1 MAYPQLA
8 VRVSV
13 MNGEGLWECIGT
25 GQVSTIYI
33 ERLESVCLLVQSEM
47 DGSVMLESK
56 IEPETLYR
64 KKQGTIIV
72 WSEDPEGCQE
82 IWEEIC
88 QAQGKDPTAEDT
100 RDILDESEQ
109 YDDMLE
115 TVEPFEP
122 PICELST
129 ITHLANFFNSFFVS
143 PTRKERLALILES
156 GSYIKKLLQL
166 FQICESLDNTE
177 GLHHLH
183 NIVKGILFL
192 DKTPLFEIMFS
203 DECIMDVVGCLEND
217 PALPQP
223 KKHREF
229 MAQSVKFKEIIPI
242 ANSELRQKIHQT
254 YRIQYIHDILL
265 PTPSIFEDNLL
276 PSLTN
281 FILFNKIE
289 IVNML
294 QEDDVYLSEVFARL
308 KDNNTDDEKKCEL
321 LLLFKEFCEFSQ
333 TLYPQSKD
341 ELLKR
346 LVNRGVLCAL
356 KILMRMD
363 NFQIKT
369 IATTIFAYLV
379 EYSPCVIRQFAMNEA
394 HEDKDDELLINI
406 VIEQMICDTD
416 PELAGA
422 VNLVE
427 PLRSLL
433 DTETMLVSVYEFERI
448 KFLNFFYK
456 YCINNLAAPLLS
468 STAKELDDGLDGNKS
483 CPNNYQTAQLLGLI
497 LELCTFCV
505 QHHTYYIKNY
515 ILNKDLLRRVLMLM
529 KSKHTFLILCAVR
542 FMREILRVKDEQYN
556 NYIIQGNLFEPVV
569 NAFLANGARYNILNS
584 AILDLFEYISVQNV
598 KCLVAHVVEKFYK
611 SFESI
616 EYVQTFKN
624 LKIKYEQE
632 KDRLNRAEALH
643 SALYGDSKAMEVEKK
658 KCFFRNIS
666 EVVMPPMENIP
677 EGDENFMEAKSTKEN
692 EDNTDFAKRTSS
704 GVFLFSSFFSD
715 GAGDGMSSSH
725 SNSVASIVDY
735 PDDNNKEEDEEK
747 TSPSKKPHFS
757 S

>member
-72 WSEDPEGCQE
+72 WSEAENFRIALTFQDPEGCQE

-483 CPNNYQTAQLLGLI
+483 CP
-497 LELCTFCV
+497 
-505 QHHTYYIKNY
+505 
-515 ILNKDLLRRVLMLM
+515 
-529 KSKHTFLILCAVR
+529 SAVR